1 MSRFANIGAS
11 TVFLFLAILLIFS
24 RFATEAIHSSLI
36 FLVSAL
42 LVTLG
47 IVTKM
52 TGRKSLGPSLFALL
66 LFTSVTLIW
75 ALATHSF
82 YDPGFD
88 GYAYHLSAIWDIGA
102 GWNPFLSPHNNIWV
116 DSYPNGY
123 WVLQSYIVSV
133 TGLLMSGQALI
144 VGLMAAVALL
154 SYGFFLENCA
164 DSIPR
169 FPRIAALIF
178 SGILVA
184 NPVVIGQILTHYVDA
199 PLYLFG
205 VALALFLLLDAFRED
220 RLARLSALCCIIL
233 MVNTKTA
240 ALYYTP
246 LIVLAGFM
254 AELAIRRVD
263 GDFLKRGLSWIRSKG
278 LLFAFTFILGVTVIG
293 FKPYVTNI
301 LDHGQLLYPSVDKI
315 MKGNEPANVIPLSA
329 PMKFVYGIF
338 ARTDHSEWPIDA
350 PVELKIPGTFQ
361 LSEFKY
367 LRFDTRRGGFG
378 PFFSLALL
386 AAITAFAIRRIAYQ
400 KHNGI
405 ISPHA
410 GDGFALF
417 GALMIVASMFFP
429 ESWWARYVPFTWL
442 SAVLFIVA
450 FIKLGRA
457 VKWDITARMLAVVA
471 LLSFMGCIVASGL
484 GAFRENKLLYAKT
497 EMIEELFQFPEV
509 KLLMF
514 YDPPAYRDFQSTS
527 TQDGLAV
534 WTRLLADRGL
544 KTEISRERNQ
554 FDCDMAGY
562 LNGGIYWCIVIDE
575 MQ

>member
-1 MSRFANIGAS
+1 MSKFANIGAS
-11 TVFLFLAILLIFS
+11 TVFLFLATLLIVS
-24 RFATEAIHSSLI
+24 RFATETFHTPLI
-36 FLVSAL
+36 FFGFAL
-42 LVTLG
+42 LITLG
-47 IVTKM
+47 IVTTMAGK
-52 TGRKSLGPSLFALL
+52 KSLGQSLIALALFAAI
-66 LFTSVTLIW
+66 TLIW
-75 ALATHSF
+75 AFATIPF

-88 GYAYHLSAIWDIGA
+88 GYAYHLSAIWDIGE
-102 GWNPFLSPHNNIWV
+102 GWNPFFSPHNNIWV

-123 WVLQSYIVSV
+123 WVLQSYIVSL

-154 SYGFFLENCA
+154 SYGFFLDSCAEN
-164 DSIPR
+164 IPR

-184 NPVVIGQILTHYVDA
+184 NPVVIGQLLTHYVDA

-205 VALALFLLLDAFRED
+205 VALALFLLSDAFREN

-246 LIVLAGFM
+246 LIVFAGFV
-254 AELAIRRVD
+254 AELTIQRADRD
-263 GDFLKRGLSWIRSKG
+263 LLKRGLLWIRKKG

-301 LDHGQLLYPSVDKI
+301 LDHGQLLYPSVSKI
-315 MKGNEPANVIPLSA
+315 MKGNEPENVIPLSA

-338 ARTDHSEWPIDA
+338 AQTDHSEWPIDA
-350 PVELKIPGTFQ
+350 PIELKIPGTFQ

-386 AAITAFAIRRIAYQ
+386 AAIAAFTIRRLAHR
-400 KHNGI
+400 KHSRA
-405 ISPHA
+405 ISTRA
-410 GDGFALF
+410 EDGLALF
-417 GALMIVASMFFP
+417 GALMILASMFFP

-442 SAVLFIVA
+442 SAILFIAA
-450 FIKLGRA
+450 FIKLNHA
-457 VKWDITARMLAVVA
+457 KKWDFAARVLAFVA
-471 LLSFMGCIVASGL
+471 LLSFLGCILASGL
-484 GAFRENKLLYAKT
+484 GAVRESRLLYART
-497 EMIEELFQFPEV
+497 EMIEKISLFPEV

-544 KTEISRERNQ
+544 KTEISHERNQ

-562 LNGGIYWCIVIDE
+562 LNGGIYWCVIIDE